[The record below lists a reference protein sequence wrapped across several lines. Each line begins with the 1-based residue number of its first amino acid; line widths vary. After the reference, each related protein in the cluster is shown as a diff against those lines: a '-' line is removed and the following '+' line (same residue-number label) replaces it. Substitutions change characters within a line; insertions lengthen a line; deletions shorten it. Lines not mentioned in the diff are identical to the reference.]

1 MQTLT
6 SYVQGRWHAGTGASV
21 TLFNP
26 TTEEALAQA
35 SSAGI
40 DFKGVL
46 EHARAKGGPALRSMN
61 YAQRGAM
68 LDALS
73 KAIHAHR
80 DELIE
85 LSIQNAGTPRSD
97 AKFDIDGAIGT
108 LAFYGRLGQE
118 LGARTFL
125 YDGPG
130 VQLGRT
136 ARFWGEHVLVA
147 RPGVAVHINAFN
159 FPAWNMMEKAACALL
174 AGSPVVE
181 KPGTPTAL
189 VAWRIAQLCIGCG
202 ALPEGAFQFIAGS
215 VGDLLD
221 HMGPQDSLAFTGS
234 SGTAARLRGHANLV
248 RHNVRVNFEADSL
261 NAAVLAPDVEAG
273 SDTFNLFVANVAL
286 DMTQKSG
293 QKCTA
298 VRRVFVPKERVE
310 ELTAEIV
317 ATANAV
323 KLGDPADAAVRMGPL
338 ASADQLRDVRAGIER
353 LAKHA
358 RLATGGAG
366 AIRERGYFVAP
377 TVLVAADGRN
387 PAFHAEEVFGPCAA
401 ILPYSGDAHEAAE
414 LVALGGGSLVTSVYS
429 NEQAFLETAGLAI
442 GAWSGRVW
450 LGSDKMAEQSLAPGM
465 VLPQMIHG
473 GPGRAGGGEELGGL
487 RGLSFYLQRVALQ
500 GFKGVIAP
508 ESLCAPKSAAPT
520 A

>member
-6 SYVQGRWHAGTGASV
+6 SYVQGRWHTGTGASV
-21 TLFNP
+21 ALHNP
-26 TTEEALAQA
+26 TTEAQLATA
-35 SSAGI
+35 SSGGI

-46 EHARAKGGPALRSMN
+46 EHARAKGGPALR
-61 YAQRGAM
+61 ALTFGQRGEL
-68 LDALS
+68 LDKLS

-108 LAFYGRLGQE
+108 LAFYGRLGAE
-118 LGARTFL
+118 LGTRTFL

-136 ARFWGEHVLVA
+136 ARFWGEHVLVPRLGA
-147 RPGVAVHINAFN
+147 AVHINAFN

-174 AGSPVVE
+174 AGAPVIE

-189 VAWRIAQLCIGCG
+189 VAWRIAEITIASG

-215 VGDLLD
+215 VGDLLE
-221 HMGPQDSLAFTGS
+221 HMTSQDSLAFTGS
-234 SGTAARLRGHANLV
+234 SGTAAKLRGHTNLV

-261 NAAVLAPDVEAG
+261 NSAVLAPDVEAG

-286 DMTQKSG
+286 DMTQKTG

-298 VRRVFVPKERVE
+298 VRRVFVPKERVD

-317 ATANAV
+317 AAANAV
-323 KLGDPADAAVRMGPL
+323 KLGDPSDAVIRMGPL
-338 ASADQLRDVRAGIER
+338 ASADQFRDVRAGIER

-358 RLATGGAG
+358 KLATGGAG
-366 AIRERGYFVAP
+366 AIREKGYFVAP
-377 TVLVAADGRN
+377 TVFVASDARN
-387 PAFHAEEVFGPCAA
+387 AAFHAEEVFGPCAT
-401 ILPYSGDAHEAAE
+401 ILPYSGDVLEAAE
-414 LVALGGGSLVTSVYS
+414 LVGLGGGSLVTSVYS
-429 NEQAFLETAGLAI
+429 NDSAFLEAAALGI
-442 GAWSGRVW
+442 GPWSGRVW

-508 ESLCAPKSAAPT
+508 ESFVASKAAAPS

>member
-21 TLFNP
+21 TLYNP
-26 TTEEALAQA
+26 TTEAPLAVA
-35 SSAGI
+35 SSGGI

-46 EHARAKGGPALRSMN
+46 EHARSKGGPALRAMTF
-61 YAQRGAM
+61 AQRGEA
-68 LDALS
+68 LDRLS

-108 LAFYGRLGQE
+108 LAFYGRLGGE

-136 ARFWGEHVLVA
+136 ARFWGEHVLVS

-189 VAWRIAQLCIGCG
+189 VAWRIAQLCIECG

-215 VGDLLD
+215 VGDMLD

-234 SGTAARLRGHANLV
+234 SGTAAKLRGHANLV

-298 VRRVFVPKERVE
+298 VRRVFVPRSRVE

-323 KLGDPADAAVRMGPL
+323 KLGDPSDAVVRMGPL
-338 ASADQLRDVRAGIER
+338 ASADQLRDVRAGIDR
-353 LAKHA
+353 LAQHA
-358 RLATGGAG
+358 KLACGGSG
-366 AIRERGYFVAP
+366 AIREKGYFVAP
-377 TVLVAADGRN
+377 TVLVAQDGRN
-387 PAFHAEEVFGPCAA
+387 PAFHAEEVFGPCAT
-401 ILPYSGDAHEAAE
+401 ILPYSGDALEAAE
-414 LVALGGGSLVTSVYS
+414 LVGMGGGSLVTSVYS

-508 ESLCAPKSAAPT
+508 DSYCAAKSAAPT